1 MREIWTEIEIDAP
14 PELVWEVLTD
24 LDSYVEW
31 NPHVTRATG
40 DLREGGSIE
49 ITVNRVGEKQR
60 TMTVRVSAVEAP
72 RRLKWTG
79 TVGSRWLF
87 EGRHTFEL
95 HSLEGDRTGLRN
107 REEVSGILAPFALS
121 EEPERDYKRM
131 NQALKKRAER
141 RT

>member
-1 MREIWTEIEIDAP
+1 
-14 PELVWEVLTD
+14 
-24 LDSYVEW
+24 
-31 NPHVTRATG
+31 
-40 DLREGGSIE
+40 
-49 ITVNRVGEKQR
+49 
-60 TMTVRVSAVEAP
+60 MTVRVSAVEAP